1 MSKRKAPDL
10 FRCTDA
16 ELQAF
21 WKGQDPG
28 QVEALGDHLLAE
40 CLPRYNGREYDFAFP
55 PSRLIELRE
64 KAGLSREQLAEN
76 MGINPDML
84 QAWET
89 DQLKIPGSIYLIY
102 EQLEK

>member
-1 MSKRKAPDL
+1 MSKKKAPDL

-21 WKGQDPG
+21 WQGQDPS

-55 PSRLIELRE
+55 ASRLRELRE
-64 KAGLSREQLAEN
+64 KAGLTQAQLAEK
-76 MGINPDML
+76 MGVNPDL
-84 QAWET
+84 LNAWEN
-89 DQLKIPGSIYLIY
+89 DQLKVPGSLYLIY
-102 EQLEK
+102 QQL